1 MKRKTRKRT
10 LKASFRD
17 RIFNSDNAATSYDRS
32 KWKRLFLFGIASM
45 CFIFFVYVLALSRQL
60 ISLEELETYEPE
72 LTTKIYSADGKVIKE
87 LYTKK
92 RVQVPLD
99 NMPDCVWQSVIA
111 SEDHRFFR
119 HWGFVPQRLLKS
131 FYVNLTSL
139 RIAQGGSTITQQL
152 ARQQYYSLA
161 KIISR
166 KIKEIMT
173 AIQIERTYT
182 KHEILEMYIN
192 QIYTGPGIYGIPAAA
207 RYYLDKDIEQI
218 TLPEAAL
225 LTQLLPNAGIY
236 SPFTYPDRALRRRD
250 VVLYRMME
258 VGYISREEYEEAK
271 TAPLE
276 VADRST
282 RKTVNLAPYFSEY
295 IRQQVQDVYGWEA
308 VYEGGLNIYTTLDS
322 RVQACADS
330 AIKIQLPIIEE
341 RQRNWIL
348 NNPEDQFAPLVDSTL
363 IAEVGLRTLMR
374 DSAFV
379 DSVLDARTKVQVCL
393 IAMDPSSGHILAL
406 VGGRDFNESEFNRAI
421 QATRQPGSVFKPFAY
436 LAAIDNGYLTTHQ
449 LLDVPAPKNMVDGSI
464 WNPPNYDGS
473 MGGKTTLR
481 EGLYR
486 SKNQVT
492 ARLVL
497 EEVPPQQ
504 VVDYA
509 QRLGITTPL
518 QPVYSIALGS
528 SDVIPREIV
537 SAFGVFANKGILQ
550 EPMSILMIEDKDG
563 TELERRHSKSREV
576 LREES
581 AYIMVDMLKSVL
593 DEGKGTGHIARTVYG
608 FMRPAGGKTGTTNDW
623 TDAWFVGFTPQIV
636 AGVWV
641 GIDDPSI
648 TLGDG
653 QSGAVAAL
661 PIWARF
667 MEAAHDSLALPVKD
681 FVQPDG
687 VVRLEICNDT
697 KLLATESCPDIVEEV
712 FLQDFRPTEYCDK
725 HRGNNRS
732 ARKRRIY

>member
-1 MKRKTRKRT
+1 MSDTRRLFWLPACIGIVLCHLLFGSCAFQKRVRT
-10 LKASFRD
+10 LPAT
-17 RIFNSDNAATSYDRS
+17 INSIY
-32 KWKRLFLFGIASM
+32 IPM
-45 CFIFFVYVLALSRQL
+45 C
-60 ISLEELETYEPE
+60 ENKTYEPE
-72 LTTKIYSADGKVIKE
+72 LTTKIYSADGKIVKE

-92 RVQVPLD
+92 RVLVPLESL
-99 NMPDCVWQSVIA
+99 PDCVWQSVIA

-119 HWGFVPQRLLKS
+119 HWGFVPPRLLKS
-131 FYVNLTSL
+131 FYVNITKL

-166 KIKEIMT
+166 KIKEILT

-207 RYYLDKDIEQI
+207 RYYLGKDVENLS
-218 TLPEAAL
+218 LPDAAL

-236 SPFTYPDRALRRRD
+236 SPFSYPDRALRRRN
-250 VVLYRMME
+250 VVLYRMYE
-258 VGYISREEYEEAK
+258 VGYISKEQYEEARE
-271 TAPLE
+271 APLE
-276 VADRST
+276 VAELGPQKAVD
-282 RKTVNLAPYFSEY
+282 LAPYFSEY
-295 IRQQVQDVYGWEA
+295 VRQQVQDVYGWEA
-308 VYEGGLNIYTTLDS
+308 VYEGGLNVYTTLDS
-322 RVQACADS
+322 RLQACADS
-330 AIKIQLPIIEE
+330 AIKAHQPVVEE

-348 NNPEDQFAPLVDSTL
+348 NNPEDKFAPLIDSTL
-363 IAEVGLRTLMR
+363 IAKVGLKKLMR
-374 DSAFV
+374 DTTFV
-379 DSVLDARTKVQVCL
+379 DSVLDARTKVQVSL
-393 IAMDPSSGHILAL
+393 VALDPTNGHILAL
-406 VGGRDFNESEFNRAI
+406 VGGRDFRESEWNRAV

-436 LAAIDNGYLTTHQ
+436 LAAIDNGYPTTHQ
-449 LLDVPAPKNMVDGSI
+449 LLDVPAPKNMIDGTI

-473 MGGKTTLR
+473 IGGKTTLR

-509 QRLGITTPL
+509 KRLGITTPL

-528 SDVIPREIV
+528 SDVIVLEIV
-537 SAFGVFANKGILQ
+537 SAFGVFANKGILE
-550 EPMSILMIEDKDG
+550 EPMSIIMIEDKDG
-563 TELERRHSKSREV
+563 TELERHHTKSREV
-576 LREES
+576 LREET

-593 DEGKGTGHIARTVYG
+593 DEGNGTGHTARSVYG
-608 FMRPAGGKTGTTNDW
+608 FMRPGGGKTGTTNDW

-641 GIDDPSI
+641 GVDDPSI

-667 MEAAHDSLALPVKD
+667 MKAAHDSLELPIKD
-681 FVQPDG
+681 FIQPDG
-687 VVRLEICNDT
+687 VVRLEICNET
-697 KLLATESCPDIVEEV
+697 KLLATEYCPDIVEEI
-712 FLQDFRPTEYCDK
+712 FLQDFKPTEYCEE
-725 HRGNNRS
+725 HRGANR
-732 ARKRRIY
+732 ATRQRRIF